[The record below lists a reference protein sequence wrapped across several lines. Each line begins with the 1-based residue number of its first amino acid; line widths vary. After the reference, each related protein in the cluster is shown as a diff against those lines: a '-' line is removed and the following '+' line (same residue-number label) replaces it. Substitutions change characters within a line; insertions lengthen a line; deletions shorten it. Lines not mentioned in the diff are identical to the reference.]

1 MEDYQSW
8 SKEVDSFSSVFGN
21 YTMRLEIY
29 KHEIADGYYVVISN
43 SSNNGRTFIE
53 EIPSYEEA
61 MEKAK
66 QVEAKIIESDARLWH
81 SINS

>member
-1 MEDYQSW
+1 MEEHQSW
-8 SKEVDSFSSVFGN
+8 YEEVDSFSSVFGN
-21 YTMRLEIY
+21 YTMRLEIH

-61 MEKAK
+61 IEKAK
-66 QVEAKIIESDARLWH
+66 QIEVKIIESDEDLWH

>member
-1 MEDYQSW
+1 MNDNQSW
-8 SKEVDSFSSVFGN
+8 YEEIDSFSSVFGN
-21 YTMRLEIY
+21 YTMRLEIH

-43 SSNNGRTFIE
+43 SSNEDETYIE

-61 MEKAK
+61 IEKAK
-66 QVEAKIIESDARLWH
+66 QIEVKIIESDEDLWH

>member
-1 MEDYQSW
+1 MEEHQSW
-8 SKEVDSFSSVFGN
+8 YEEIDSFSSVFGN
-21 YTMRLEIY
+21 YTMRLEIH

-43 SSNNGRTFIE
+43 SLNEDDTFIE

-61 MEKAK
+61 IEKAK
-66 QVEAKIIESDARLWH
+66 QIEVKIIKSDEGLWH

>member
-1 MEDYQSW
+1 MNDNQSW
-8 SKEVDSFSSVFGN
+8 YEEIDSFSSIFGD
-21 YTMRLEIY
+21 YTMRFEIR

-43 SSNNGRTFIE
+43 SLNNGRTFIE

-61 MEKAK
+61 IEKAK
-66 QVEAKIIESDARLWH
+66 QVEAKIIESDEGLWH

>member
-8 SKEVDSFSSVFGN
+8 YKEVDSFSSIFGD
-21 YTMRLEIY
+21 YTMRFEIHE
-29 KHEIADGYYVVISN
+29 HEIADGYYIVISN
-43 SSNNGRTFIE
+43 SLNEDDTFIE
-53 EIPSYEEA
+53 DIPSYEEA
-61 MEKAK
+61 IEKAK

>member
-1 MEDYQSW
+1 MNNNQSW
-8 SKEVDSFSSVFGN
+8 YEEVDSFSAVFGK
-21 YTMRLEIY
+21 YTMRFEIH

-61 MEKAK
+61 IEKAK
-66 QVEAKIIESDARLWH
+66 QIEVKIIESDEILWR
-81 SINS
+81 SVCL